1 MSKRDE
7 YIAGEES
14 FAPILK
20 TGDRFTA
27 TTTILGSKDYEFVGY
42 APFCP
47 TGCAYLILKN
57 LENGHHIGVEHNLF
71 RREICGRIIKIH
83 DRRRKNVPGA

>member
-1 MSKRDE
+1 MKGTDE
-7 YIAGEES
+7 YIAGEKE

-20 TGDRFTA
+20 TGDRFIA
-27 TTTILGSKDYEFVGY
+27 NTTLGGSNEYEFVGY

-57 LENGHHIGVEHNLF
+57 VRNGHHTTGSAEKSVVESSRSYQRGCRNAP
-71 RREICGRIIKIH
+71 RAR
-83 DRRRKNVPGA
+83 